1 MFIFIIIVALV
12 LFFLTFGIMRIVDAK
27 KEINRNLCDE
37 KIRYAKEKAEIWL
50 ETEVNLLKKKKELGF
65 PPGGGSSPKWFK
77 LIQIKKKQKE
87 ILFCFFLTA
96 KKFSIKM
103 YEQIILWKLV
113 FYLEKIGW
121 ISKLGIAMNIYIL

>member
-1 MFIFIIIVALV
+1 MSDLIDLMSIFIIIVALV

-37 KIRYAKEKAEIWL
+37 KIRYAKKKAEIWL
-50 ETEVNLLKKKKELGF
+50 ETEINLLKKKKELGF
-65 PPGGGSSPKWFK
+65 PPGGSSPKWFK

-87 ILFCFFLTA
+87 FLFCFFYS

-103 YEQIILWKLV
+103 YERIILWELV
-113 FYLEKIGW
+113 LLSWKGCLNE
-121 ISKLGIAMNIYIL
+121 

>member
-37 KIRYAKEKAEIWL
+37 KIRYAKKKAEIWL
-50 ETEVNLLKKKKELGF
+50 ETEINLLKKKKELGF
-65 PPGGGSSPKWFK
+65 PPGGSSPKWFK

>member
-65 PPGGGSSPKWFK
+65 PPGGGSSPK
-77 LIQIKKKQKE
+77 
-87 ILFCFFLTA
+87 
-96 KKFSIKM
+96 
-103 YEQIILWKLV
+103 
-113 FYLEKIGW
+113 
-121 ISKLGIAMNIYIL
+121 